1 MPGQSLIASP
11 CERPKRVQL
20 PENAAYSANARAL
33 LHGAYNIFNP
43 RAQGAHR
50 SSQASSTEFIRLGF
64 VERLRL
70 GTLLRLW
77 TWFRFR
83 RTRYRQRLGFGMLL
97 APGLSHDLAH
107 QHGARPQRSGDAKSP
122 GRFDKY
128 FPAKNCAPRF
138 LGCKT
143 HFKQTIM
150 LASDLAYATRLQP
163 VGQ

>member
-1 MPGQSLIASP
+1 LQVHVKGP
-11 CERPKRVQL
+11 
-20 PENAAYSANARAL
+20 N
-33 LHGAYNIFNP
+33 AYNCQKMQRTAP
-43 RAQGAHR
+43 TPVRCYMGHTTSSTHEHRARTEAHR
-50 SSQASSTEFIRLGF
+50 HHLTEFIRLGF

-83 RTRYRQRLGFGMLL
+83 RTRYRQRLGLGMLV